1 MKRSKNYF
9 YFILFRNP
17 FYFSS
22 ENDNKN
28 SIETSDNIKL
38 YEDFVER
45 ALIVEKDSYV
55 KDPENLK
62 LYFLKQVNYNNRGV
76 IKE

>member
-1 MKRSKNYF
+1 
-9 YFILFRNP
+9 L
-17 FYFSS
+17 SS

>member
-1 MKRSKNYF
+1 M
-9 YFILFRNP
+9 
-17 FYFSS
+17 
-22 ENDNKN
+22 
-28 SIETSDNIKL
+28 

-45 ALIVEKDSYV
+45 ALIVEKDYYL

-76 IKE
+76 TFKKNLD

>member
-1 MKRSKNYF
+1 M
-9 YFILFRNP
+9 
-17 FYFSS
+17 
-22 ENDNKN
+22 
-28 SIETSDNIKL
+28 

-45 ALIVEKDSYV
+45 ALIVEKDSYI

-76 IKE
+76 NILEIKFILI